1 MIAADPRRAAW
12 LALALAAACAGPSVS
27 RRAPSRAEGAGLALQ
42 EARVALARGETLDGR
57 RVPLECS
64 GFVRA
69 LFLSSGIDLF
79 AAAHEGD
86 NGVRAIARYVER
98 RGRWE
103 AAPRAGDLAFFD
115 NSYDRN
121 GDGRFNDRLTHIGL
135 VAEVEGD
142 GTALIVH
149 ATNHGI
155 VREPMNL
162 LHPHQSTDAAGRQIN
177 AQLRRSSSRD
187 PAGTPRLMGELF
199 AGFGRVVER

>member
-1 MIAADPRRAAW
+1 MIAVDPRRAAW
-12 LALALAAACAGPSVS
+12 VALALAAACAGPSIS
-27 RRAPSRAEGAGLALQ
+27 RRAPSRAEGPELVL
-42 EARVALARGETLDGR
+42 EETRVALARGETLDGR
-57 RVPLECS
+57 RVPSECS

-79 AAAHEGD
+79 AAAREGD

-121 GDGRFNDRLTHIGL
+121 GDGRLNDRLTHIGV

-162 LHPHQSTDAAGRQIN
+162 VYRHQSTDAAGREIN
-177 AQLRRSSSRD
+177 APLRRSSPRD
-187 PAGTPRLMGELF
+187 PAGTPHLMGELF
-199 AGFGRVVER
+199 AGFGRVVEP